1 MRTHTH
7 GVHLQYVF
15 DSFGEFIDYNR
26 ANVNRK
32 LDKATRERYA
42 AGDSFSG
49 GLPSVEAACEL
60 AATGLQREGIE
71 ALSRTATALG
81 ARRTI
86 AAPTFAEY
94 WNASGANV
102 DVSRYLTGEPDC
114 MTDYRLTERDVTD
127 SVVTVAINCA
137 VSGGV
142 SPEAIAARGRA
153 VIALIDVI
161 EASARNVEL
170 WADMTSKGCNRN
182 MYNHVARI
190 SLKLKDAS
198 GPTDASAIMYA
209 LTHPSFFRVLGFNTR
224 HTFPERWLNALD
236 VGGGY
241 GRTETGTVDVE
252 RDYPAGTI
260 YVPAMARNE
269 APEKAVNEVLDQL
282 SA

>member
-7 GVHLQYVF
+7 GAHLQYVF

-26 ANVNRK
+26 TNVNRK
-32 LDKATRERYA
+32 LDKATRERYT
-42 AGDSFSG
+42 AGKGFSG

-94 WNASGANV
+94 CDVSGANV
-102 DVSRYLTGEPDC
+102 DVARFMTGEPEC

-142 SPEAIAARGRA
+142 TPDKIAARGRA

-161 EASARNVEL
+161 EASSRNVEL
-170 WADMTSKGCNRN
+170 WADMTSKGCARN
-182 MYNHVARI
+182 LDSHMARI
-190 SLKLKDAS
+190 SVRLKEAS

-224 HTFPERWLNALD
+224 HTFPNRWLDALD

-241 GRTETGTVDVE
+241 GRTETGTVNVE

-260 YVPAMARNE
+260 YVPALARNA
-269 APEKAVNEVLDQL
+269 APEATVNEVLNQL